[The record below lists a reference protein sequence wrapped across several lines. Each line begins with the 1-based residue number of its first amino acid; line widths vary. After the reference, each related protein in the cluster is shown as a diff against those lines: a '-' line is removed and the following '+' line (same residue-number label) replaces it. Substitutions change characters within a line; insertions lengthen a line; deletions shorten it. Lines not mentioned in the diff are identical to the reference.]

1 MISDGIRPIMR
12 ANAGIAGRNQMR
24 QCERCDMRL
33 YRDVGRILYKA
44 LQR

>member
-1 MISDGIRPIMR
+1 MISDGIRPIMQAR
-12 ANAGIAGRNQMR
+12 AGVDERNKMR

-33 YRDVGRILYKA
+33 CRDVGRILYKA